1 VICDVRVRV
10 RLLPCVLATRVVVIA
25 IADLCL
31 VAAANAAK
39 AGKSTEVLV
48 PVYFFQRYCLLV
60 RMLVAV
66 FSVCSLD
73 FVFAVRV
80 VAITALFALLAT
92 HVAAHEK
99 SVTVWCSFVRCERL
113 LMRLAANVLRIF
125 SVFKAACARRA
136 GECCD
141 RFRL

>member
-1 VICDVRVRV
+1 VW
-10 RLLPCVLATRVVVIA
+10 LATRVVVIA

-80 VAITALFALLAT
+80 VATAALFALLHALAT

-99 SVTVWCSFVRCERL
+99 SVAVWCSFVRCERL